1 MTYLAA
7 QILSRKT
14 QERGPAFTLI
24 ELLVVIAI
32 IAILAGLLLP
42 ALSRTKSHA
51 LRVVCVSN
59 LRQIGQTLHMYL
71 SDSEDLLPG
80 PLWLGQPYE
89 YDSTSTNVLLYYL
102 TPYLSLPETPQTIVS
117 AEVFRCPAYRHLAP
131 VNGEGDE
138 RVSLIANDD
147 IDPSP
152 SNVVRP
158 FGYPDR
164 NGAAQ
169 QVPLRLNGIEQYGSP
184 SDIYALT
191 DADRKNSPP
200 EGNPWWGQLPAR
212 PVHGNRRNELY
223 FDWHVDLKSPR

>member
-14 QERGPAFTLI
+14 RKRGPAFTLI

-32 IAILAGLLLP
+32 IAILASLLLP

-117 AEVFRCPAYRHLAP
+117 AEVFRCPAYRRLAP

-158 FGYPDR
+158 FGSPDR

-169 QVPLRLNGIEQYGSP
+169 QVPLRLNGLEQYGSP
-184 SDIYALT
+184 SNIYALT

-200 EGNPWWGQLPAR
+200 EGNPWWGQLPSR